1 MFSIVRG
8 GALPL
13 FFALAAL
20 PLAGPVAIAQD
31 TGLGQSFSGMQ
42 IDGDKPISIE
52 SNQLDVDD
60 AAGVATF
67 SGNVQVVQGPTQL
80 RTAKLVVTYDKTQ
93 TDSGSGGA
101 ASTPAATGPMGGG
114 SSQIKKL
121 DASGKVYVKSDDQ
134 VATGDNA
141 SFDMESELVV
151 MTGQVVLSQGK
162 NVAEGCRL
170 TIQMKTGK
178 ARLESDNCPG
188 KGGGGDGRV
197 RMMLTPGQDG
207 QASPAAGSGN

>member
-1 MFSIVRG
+1 MFSFVRG

-13 FFALAAL
+13 FVALAVL
-20 PLAGPVAIAQD
+20 PLAGPAAIAQD
-31 TGLGQSFSGMQ
+31 TGLGQSFTGMQ

-60 AAGVATF
+60 ATGIATF
-67 SGNVQVVQGPTQL
+67 TGNVQVVQGPTEL

-93 TDSGSGGA
+93 MKPGTGA
-101 ASTPAATGPMGGG
+101 SATPAPAGPMGGG

-141 SFDMESELVV
+141 SFDMATQLVV

-170 TIQMKTGK
+170 TIHMKTGK

-188 KGGGGDGRV
+188 KASGSTGRV
-197 RMMLTPGQDG
+197 RMMLTPGQNG
-207 QASPAAGSGN
+207 KPTPATGSAK